1 MIEMLVGDNF
11 NDGGFDAEGLFDVS
25 DDGNNGFY
33 DVVDDEGSN
42 HVDDEGYDGQR
53 YDGRDDVWDAEGLF
67 DGSDDGNNGFF
78 DDDNNSSN
86 KDGDSRSLSLPPSSS
101 TTIKLKRTWTEMG
114 PRWKQKELKRV
125 RDFKQKKRLKHLVE
139 VQKRIIQDLHTKMK
153 TEKSIV
159 PLASRE
165 DQISFLET
173 LFAGDSDASFD
184 FNLLR
189 DVELKTKYATAY
201 IYRMERPKMKI
212 AKFRKQYATEYLE

>member
-25 DDGNNGFY
+25 DDGNNDFY
-33 DVVDDEGSN
+33 DVVDDDNNSSN
-42 HVDDEGYDGQR
+42 KDV
-53 YDGRDDVWDAEGLF
+53 DDVWDAEGLF

-165 DQISFLET
+165 NQISFLET